1 VSTGTPAAAPRV
13 LAFAGSLRKGSLN
26 RRLLRYAVEGA
37 EAAGG
42 AVDELPPDALALP
55 LYSGDLERD
64 GRYPPDVEAW
74 RARIA
79 EAEGLLIAC
88 PEYNHGMPGVLKNAI
103 DWGSRP
109 PNVFDRKVAASF
121 GTTVGAY
128 GTARSQMNVR
138 LCLTPLN
145 VWVVP
150 KTVLVPHAREAFDA
164 AGDLADPK
172 VADGLRAVGRV
183 LVQAIQ
189 AGLGRL

>member
-1 VSTGTPAAAPRV
+1 MKIV
-13 LAFAGSLRKGSLN
+13 AFAGSLRKGSLN
-26 RRLLRYAVEGA
+26 RRLLRYAIEGA
-37 EAAGG
+37 AAAGG
-42 AVDELPPDALALP
+42 AVEELPPDALALP
-55 LYSGDLERD
+55 LYNGDLERD

-79 EAEGLLIAC
+79 GAEGLLIAS
-88 PEYNHGMPGVLKNAI
+88 PEYNHGMSGVLKNAI

-121 GTTVGAY
+121 GTTVGPY

-150 KTVLVPHAREAFDA
+150 KTVLVPHAGKAFDA
-164 AGDLADPK
+164 DGELGDPK
-172 VADGLRAVGRV
+172 VADDLRAVGRV
-183 LVQAIQ
+183 LVQAIR
-189 AGLGRL
+189 AGLARL

>member
-1 VSTGTPAAAPRV
+1 MKIV
-13 LAFAGSLRKGSLN
+13 AFAGSLRKGSLN
-26 RRLLRYAVEGA
+26 RRLLRYAIEGA
-37 EAAGG
+37 AAAGG
-42 AVDELPPDALALP
+42 AVEELPPDALALP
-55 LYSGDLERD
+55 LYNGDLERD

-79 EAEGLLIAC
+79 GAEGLLIAS
-88 PEYNHGMPGVLKNAI
+88 PEYNHGMSGVLKNAI

-150 KTVLVPHAREAFDA
+150 HAREAFDA